1 MNSVRSAMKKSK
13 KATLRRRRKLAAR
26 SRRACRDIEAAR
38 RADVIRQFD
47 RTVFAPPTK
56 EIQLMSEEERK
67 IYVHP
72 STN

>member
-1 MNSVRSAMKKSK
+1 MKKSK
-13 KATLRRRRKLAAR
+13 KATLRRRRKIAAR
-26 SRRACRDIEAAR
+26 SRRACRDVEAAR

-47 RTVFAPPTK
+47 RTQSAPQTN
-56 EIQLMSEEERK
+56 EVQLMTEEERK

>member
-1 MNSVRSAMKKSK
+1 MKKSK
-13 KATLRRRRKLAAR
+13 KATLRRRRKIAAR
-26 SRRACRDIEAAR
+26 SRRACRDVEAAR

-47 RTVFAPPTK
+47 RTQSAPQTK
-56 EIQLMSEEERK
+56 EVQLMTVEERK

>member
-1 MNSVRSAMKKSK
+1 MKKSK
-13 KATLRRRRKLAAR
+13 KATLRSRRKIAAR
-26 SRRACRDIEAAR
+26 SRRACRDVEAAR

-47 RTVFAPPTK
+47 RTVSALATK
-56 EIQLMSEEERK
+56 EIQLMTEEERK

>member
-1 MNSVRSAMKKSK
+1 MKKSK
-13 KATLRRRRKLAAR
+13 KATLRSRRKIAAR
-26 SRRACRDIEAAR
+26 SCRACRDVEAAR

-47 RTVFAPPTK
+47 RTESAPPTE
-56 EIQLMSEEERK
+56 EIQLMTEEERK

>member
-1 MNSVRSAMKKSK
+1 MKKPN

-26 SRRACRDIEAAR
+26 SRRACRDVEAASW
-38 RADVIRQFD
+38 AEVIRQFD
-47 RTVFAPPTK
+47 RTVSALPTK
-56 EIQLMSEEERK
+56 EIQLMTEEERK

>member
-1 MNSVRSAMKKSK
+1 MKKSK
-13 KATLRRRRKLAAR
+13 KATLRSSRKIAAR
-26 SRRACRDIEAAR
+26 SRRACRDVEAAS

-47 RTVFAPPTK
+47 RAESAPPTK
-56 EIQLMSEEERK
+56 EIKLMTEEERK